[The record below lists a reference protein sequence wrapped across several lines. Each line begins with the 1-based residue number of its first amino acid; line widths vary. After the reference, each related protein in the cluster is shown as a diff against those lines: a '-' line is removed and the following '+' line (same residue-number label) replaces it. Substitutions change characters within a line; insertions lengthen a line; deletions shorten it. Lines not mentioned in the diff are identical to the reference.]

1 MTLSRARLVRSAA
14 LASAAAVGLVPIA
27 AASASAADAA
37 PAERKAKAPSEKTP
51 LPVCAPDAR
60 SLATPQFYGT
70 KVTVGFFDGVK
81 SDGRVNKV
89 RAGSEQK
96 LEFRLE
102 DGTNGCVIPDPDAVF
117 SSSTEVACSDLT
129 PVADLATDVFA
140 SLRFDA
146 REKHFEGVWLV
157 PEGKNRCFI
166 VTTGGISA
174 LFRTR

>member
-1 MTLSRARLVRSAA
+1 MTSSRARLVRSAA
-14 LASAAAVGLVPIA
+14 LASAAAVGLVPLA
-27 AASASAADAA
+27 ASAADAA
-37 PAERKAKAPSEKTP
+37 PADRKAKAPSEKTS

-89 RAGSEQK
+89 KAGAEK
-96 LEFRLE
+96 ELEFRVE
-102 DGTNGCVIPDPDAVF
+102 DSTNECVIDDTSIPW
-117 SSSTEVACSDLT
+117 SSSTEVSCDDLT
-129 PVADLATDVFA
+129 PLADVVYGAFTSVT
-140 SLRFDA
+140 FDA
-146 REKHFEGVWLV
+146 RKKHFEAVWFV
-157 PEGKNRCFI
+157 PEGKNRCFT

>member
-1 MTLSRARLVRSAA
+1 MNPSRARLVRSAA

-27 AASASAADAA
+27 ASAADAA
-37 PAERKAKAPSEKTP
+37 PADRKAKAPGEKTS

-60 SLATPQFYGT
+60 NLATPQFYGT

-117 SSSTEVACSDLT
+117 SSSTEVSC
-129 PVADLATDVFA
+129 ADRSPLDNGSTDVLR
-140 SLRFDA
+140 SLTFDA

-157 PEGKNRCFI
+157 PEGKNRCFT

>member
-1 MTLSRARLVRSAA
+1 MTPSRARLVRSAA

-27 AASASAADAA
+27 ASAADAA
-37 PAERKAKAPSEKTP
+37 PAVKKAKAPSEKTS

>member
-1 MTLSRARLVRSAA
+1 MTPSRARLVRSAA

-27 AASASAADAA
+27 ASAADAA
-37 PAERKAKAPSEKTP
+37 PADRKAKAPSEKTS

-89 RAGSEQK
+89 RAGSAQK

-117 SSSTEVACSDLT
+117 SSSTEVSCSDLT

-157 PEGKNRCFI
+157 PEGKNRCFT